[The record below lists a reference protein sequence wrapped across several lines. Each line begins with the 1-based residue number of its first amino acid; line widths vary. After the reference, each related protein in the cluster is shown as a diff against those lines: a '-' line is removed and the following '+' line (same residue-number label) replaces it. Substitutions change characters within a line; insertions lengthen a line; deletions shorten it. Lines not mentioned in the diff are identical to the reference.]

1 MAEEDNDCDRNL
13 DAAEARLVSLED
25 SFRGRVPAA
34 IPRSGGSSGSCSF
47 GFTAFGFTAFGFT
60 EGSGGAG
67 AMDGGGGLGAF
78 ASEDSA
84 SLWAL
89 RLARDVRLWLPLY
102 AFFSS
107 TPIGSFFG
115 GMVITQ

>member
-1 MAEEDNDCDRNL
+1 MAEEGGDCGRNL

-25 SFRGRVPAA
+25 
-34 IPRSGGSSGSCSF
+34 IPRSGGSSGSCS
-47 GFTAFGFTAFGFT
+47 FGFTAFGFT

-78 ASEDSA
+78 APEDSA

-89 RLARDVRLWLPLY
+89 RLARDVRLWLRLY

-107 TPIGSFFG
+107 TLIGSFFG
-115 GMVITQ
+115 GMVIKQ

>member
-1 MAEEDNDCDRNL
+1 MAEEGGDYGRNL
-13 DAAEARLVSLED
+13 DAAEARLVPLED

-47 GFTAFGFTAFGFT
+47 GFTAFGFT

-67 AMDGGGGLGAF
+67 AMDGGGALGAF

-89 RLARDVRLWLPLY
+89 RLARDVRLWLRLY

-107 TPIGSFFG
+107 TLIGSFFG
-115 GMVITQ
+115 GMVIKQ